1 MNNENC
7 NHKWVLV
14 SDIFNEVV
22 QDDIEGIIE
31 VSYGTY
37 KCTKCK
43 KTVNIQIEP
52 NYDES
57 LNEYLLKKCNN
68 DQIITDMVYD
78 FLISKCKL
86 GENNSKIVI
95 DELYKNKP
103 IFEELIKFI
112 TIDSFDFDNPLELR
126 GYTAKSIRIDNPNMS
141 DLEVFEA
148 LNYLYTS
155 INNN

>member
-57 LNEYLLKKCNN
+57 LNEYLLKKC
-68 DQIITDMVYD
+68 
-78 FLISKCKL
+78 
-86 GENNSKIVI
+86 
-95 DELYKNKP
+95 
-103 IFEELIKFI
+103 
-112 TIDSFDFDNPLELR
+112 
-126 GYTAKSIRIDNPNMS
+126 
-141 DLEVFEA
+141 
-148 LNYLYTS
+148 
-155 INNN
+155 